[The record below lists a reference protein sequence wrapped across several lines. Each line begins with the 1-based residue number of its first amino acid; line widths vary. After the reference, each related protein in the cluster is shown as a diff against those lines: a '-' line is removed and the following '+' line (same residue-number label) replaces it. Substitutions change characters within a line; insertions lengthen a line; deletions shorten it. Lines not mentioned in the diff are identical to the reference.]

1 MIEKLDLRT
10 SVFKALLA
18 AVLATTSLASG
29 QMPGVP
35 APPHYA
41 WSNQTFSPDA
51 RADLVLKEM
60 TLEEKI
66 SILQGNRGAFG
77 PPCAV

>member
-10 SVFKALLA
+10 SVFKTLLA

-66 SILQGNRGAFG
+66 SILHGIRGAFG
-77 PPCAV
+77 PPGAV